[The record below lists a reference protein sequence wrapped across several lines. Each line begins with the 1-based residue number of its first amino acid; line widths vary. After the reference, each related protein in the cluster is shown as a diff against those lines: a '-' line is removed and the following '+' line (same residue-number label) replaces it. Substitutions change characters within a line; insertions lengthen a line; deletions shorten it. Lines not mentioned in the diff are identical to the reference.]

1 MRHKAIA
8 AGVDLPPSYADQI
21 EAQSKVKKG
30 TLKSYFVGPKFSA
43 DLVNMIL
50 VLWLVR
56 HALPWARF
64 EDPALRAAF
73 HTVNCGAVVR
83 SRTWA
88 AQQSV
93 ILFSGLHDQAINTVK
108 VSFCKPTF
116 ISLFEFSKHISF

>member
-8 AGVDLPPSYADQI
+8 AGVNLPPSYTEKH
-21 EAQSKVKKG
+21 EAESKFKKG
-30 TLKSYFVGPKFSA
+30 SLKSYFTGPKFSA

-50 VLWLVR
+50 VIWVVR

-73 HTVNCGAVVR
+73 HTVNRGATVR

-88 AQQSV
+88 AKQLV
-93 ILFSGLHDQAINTVK
+93 ILFSGLHNLAINTLK
-108 VSFCKPTF
+108 VRMFSLIKLSGTF
-116 ISLFEFSKHISF
+116 H